1 MQGLPAAEDG
11 KTSAVELDHPTTF
24 HSVPDRQRRLAGHPI
39 VVYLAVVLIGF
50 AVLAAVTIALGWVL
64 KTYVLPDHGIGH
76 ADEHVNVWLS
86 HHRTPTRND
95 VSYWLSGMGDI
106 YAIPALVAITAIVA
120 AIRRNWRVVG
130 FILAAIGVEAATYR
144 VTTLVIHRQRPAVP
158 RLEKLPV
165 DASYFSGH
173 TAASVAV
180 YCGIALVLTAV
191 ISARWLRVTC
201 WAIAIAMP
209 LLVGFARMYRGMHHP
224 TDVAA
229 GVLVGIGSLLV
240 ASAASRAGART
251 AVALPERRG

>member
-1 MQGLPAAEDG
+1 
-11 KTSAVELDHPTTF
+11 VELDHPATVNVAQT
-24 HSVPDRQRRLAGHPI
+24 RRREAAHHP
-39 VVYLAVVLIGF
+39 VVAYLAVVVIGF
-50 AVLAAVTIALGWVL
+50 ALLAAAAIALGWAL
-64 KTYVLPDHGIGH
+64 ETYVLPDHGVGH

-86 HHRTPTRND
+86 QHRTPTRND
-95 VSYWLSGMGDI
+95 VSTWLSGLGDI

-144 VTTLVIHRQRPAVP
+144 ITTFVIHRQRPAVP
-158 RLEKLPV
+158 RLEQLPV
-165 DASYFSGH
+165 NASYFSGH

-180 YCGIALVLTAV
+180 YCGIALVLTRA
-191 ISARWLRVTC
+191 IARRWFSLTC
-201 WAIAIAMP
+201 WTVAIVIP

-251 AVALPERRG
+251 AAASPERVG